1 MQLTGAAF
9 VIITSTIFHRGLCY
23 SKGAPSSKCESM
35 SPSHGPLA
43 QTGKSPYKIKV
54 MKSYYMPGENVRVS
68 IESSSD
74 DIKGYLIQARQVGT
88 NAAIGTFATPP
99 AKGKYLNCGNSE
111 VKLLTFI
118 V

>member
-54 MKSYYMPGENVRVS
+54 MKSYYMPMISKAISYKQDKLGQTQQLERLQRLQQ
-68 IESSSD
+68 
-74 DIKGYLIQARQVGT
+74 KGNT
-88 NAAIGTFATPP
+88 
-99 AKGKYLNCGNSE
+99 
-111 VKLLTFI
+111 
-118 V
+118 